1 MTEKQYH
8 QQFDRMMKRIEKAY
22 AAKYLSLFRRVFDFA
37 ASICENG
44 NPIESVNVVG
54 RFTPELKQVLS
65 ANYNSAA
72 DSFGTFVSRMF
83 SDEKSL
89 PGQREVKEKLS
100 QSFWDAIDR
109 WISAQTA
116 TKVQRINSAT
126 RNIIRKIIDDGIDN
140 GIPVREIAANLRDA
154 GRFSRARSMLISI
167 TETHSAAT
175 NATKTMVGDFKF
187 KKEKRWM
194 TAGDERVRES
204 HANVSQEWID
214 EDEKFDVGGEL
225 LDIPGDPNGSAR
237 NVCRCR
243 CVVMYRRK
251 V

>member
-8 QQFDRMMKRIEKAY
+8 KQFDRMMKRIESLY
-22 AAKYLSLFRRVFDFA
+22 ASKYQSIFRRTYNFA
-37 ASICENG
+37 SQIVAGGDPREA
-44 NPIESVNVVG
+44 VNAVG
-54 RFTPELKQVLS
+54 RFSAELKQTIA
-65 ANYNSAA
+65 ANYNAA
-72 DSFGTFVSRMF
+72 AVTFGSMVADQFAE
-83 SDEKSL
+83 EKSFAFE
-89 PGQREVKEKLS
+89 RKEKLS
-100 QSFWDAIDR
+100 QTFWNSIDR
-109 WISAQTA
+109 WVSLRTA
-116 TKVQRINSAT
+116 EKVTRINNT
-126 RNIIRKIIDDGIDN
+126 TKNMIRGIIQAGLNDGESN
-140 GIPVREIAANLRDA
+140 SSIASSIKDA
-154 GRFSRARSMLISI
+154 GRFSRIRASLIAT

-175 NATKTMVGDFKF
+175 NATKTMVADFKF